1 MNSFLVGLQFLT
13 RIRIVRQ
20 TVWTAEDFGR
30 STRFFPLVG
39 LVLGIC
45 YALAAW
51 TLVSVLG
58 MRALTAALLLILP
71 LLLTGGLH
79 ADGFMDTADGVF
91 SGRERERKLEIMKD
105 SRVGSFGVVTIAA
118 MMFIQYAL
126 LADMFPLLLI
136 PALFVM
142 PIIGRLAMVICIA
155 CFPYARKDGLGKIF
169 ADMADRRTLLIAAV
183 TTILLVLPFGMG
195 AWLALFAG
203 VLFALLFCR
212 VITGQL
218 GGVTGD
224 VYGATTVLTET
235 VVLFVFSVV
244 STQQALIAASMQT
257 MCSVL
262 ELLWKSL

>member
-51 TLVSVLG
+51 IHISVLG

-105 SRVGSFGVVTIAA
+105 SRVGSFGVVAFVLL
-118 MMFIQYAL
+118 MFLQFAL
-126 LADMFPLLLI
+126 LLDMSPPLLVSVF
-136 PALFVM
+136 FVM
-142 PIIGRLAMVICIA
+142 PIIGRMAMVLA
-155 CFPYARKDGLGKIF
+155 VSCFPYARADGMGKTF
-169 ADMADRRTLLIAAV
+169 ADMANRRTVAIAAV
-183 TTILLVLPFGMG
+183 TTSVLVIPIGLLATLALVL
-195 AWLALFAG
+195 G
-203 VLFALLFCR
+203 VVFTLLFCR
-212 VITGQL
+212 WVTAIL

-224 VYGATTVLTET
+224 VYGAATVLTET
-235 VVLFVFSVV
+235 IVLAVFS
-244 STQQALIAASMQT
+244 LASSYT
-257 MCSVL
+257 NVWG
-262 ELLWKSL
+262 LLWR

>member
-45 YALAAW
+45 YALAACI
-51 TLVSVLG
+51 LVSVLG

-105 SRVGSFGVVTIAA
+105 SRVGSFGVVAFVLL
-118 MMFIQYAL
+118 MFLQFAL
-126 LADMFPLLLI
+126 LLDMSPPLLVSV
-136 PALFVM
+136 FSVM
-142 PIIGRLAMVICIA
+142 PIIGRMAMVLA
-155 CFPYARKDGLGKIF
+155 VSCFPYARADGMGKTF
-169 ADMADRRTLLIAAV
+169 ADMADRRTVAIAAV
-183 TTILLVLPFGMG
+183 TTSVLVIPIGLL
-195 AWLALFAG
+195 ATLALVIGIVFS
-203 VLFALLFCR
+203 LLFCR
-212 VITGQL
+212 WMTAIL

-224 VYGATTVLTET
+224 VYGAATVLTET
-235 VVLFVFSVV
+235 IVLAVFS
-244 STQQALIAASMQT
+244 LAS
-257 MCSVL
+257 SYSNVWG
-262 ELLWKSL
+262 LLWR

>member
-51 TLVSVLG
+51 ILVSVLG

-105 SRVGSFGVVTIAA
+105 SRVGSFGVVAFVLL
-118 MMFIQYAL
+118 MFLQFAL
-126 LADMFPLLLI
+126 LLDMSPPLLVSVF
-136 PALFVM
+136 FVM
-142 PIIGRLAMVICIA
+142 PIIGRMAMVLA
-155 CFPYARKDGLGKIF
+155 VSCFPYARADGMGKTF
-169 ADMADRRTLLIAAV
+169 ADMADRGTVAIAAV
-183 TTILLVLPFGMG
+183 TTSVLVIPIGLLATLALVL
-195 AWLALFAG
+195 G
-203 VLFALLFCR
+203 VVFTLLFCR
-212 VITGQL
+212 WMTAIL

-224 VYGATTVLTET
+224 VYGAATVLTET
-235 VVLFVFSVV
+235 IVLAVFS
-244 STQQALIAASMQT
+244 LAS
-257 MCSVL
+257 SYSNVWG
-262 ELLWKSL
+262 LLWR

>member
-51 TLVSVLG
+51 ILVSVLG

-105 SRVGSFGVVTIAA
+105 SRVGSFGVVAFVLL
-118 MMFIQYAL
+118 MFLQFAL
-126 LADMFPLLLI
+126 LLDMSPPLLV
-136 PALFVM
+136 PVFFVM
-142 PIIGRLAMVICIA
+142 PIIGRMAMVLA
-155 CFPYARKDGLGKIF
+155 VSCFPYARADGMGKTF
-169 ADMADRRTLLIAAV
+169 ADMADRGTVAIAAV
-183 TTILLVLPFGMG
+183 TTSVLVIPIGLLATLALVLGI
-195 AWLALFAG
+195 
-203 VLFALLFCR
+203 VFALLFCR
-212 VITGQL
+212 WMTAIL

-224 VYGATTVLTET
+224 VYGAATVLTET
-235 VVLFVFSVV
+235 IVLAVFS
-244 STQQALIAASMQT
+244 LAS
-257 MCSVL
+257 SYSNVWG
-262 ELLWKSL
+262 LLWR

>member
-51 TLVSVLG
+51 ILISVLG

-105 SRVGSFGVVTIAA
+105 SRVGSFGVVAFVLL
-118 MMFIQYAL
+118 MFLQFAL
-126 LADMFPLLLI
+126 LLDMSPPLLVSVF
-136 PALFVM
+136 FVM
-142 PIIGRLAMVICIA
+142 PIIGRMAMVLA
-155 CFPYARKDGLGKIF
+155 VSCFPYARADGMGKTF
-169 ADMADRRTLLIAAV
+169 ADMANRRTVAIAAV
-183 TTILLVLPFGMG
+183 TTSVLVIPIGLLATLALVL
-195 AWLALFAG
+195 G
-203 VLFALLFCR
+203 VVFTLLFCR
-212 VITGQL
+212 WVTAIL

-224 VYGATTVLTET
+224 VYGAATVLTET
-235 VVLFVFSVV
+235 IVLAVFS
-244 STQQALIAASMQT
+244 LASSYT
-257 MCSVL
+257 NVWG
-262 ELLWKSL
+262 LLWR

>member
-51 TLVSVLG
+51 ILVSVLG
-58 MRALTAALLLILP
+58 MRALTTALLLILP

-105 SRVGSFGVVTIAA
+105 SRVGSFGVVAFVLL
-118 MMFIQYAL
+118 MFLQFAL
-126 LADMFPLLLI
+126 LLDMSPPLLV
-136 PALFVM
+136 PVFFVM
-142 PIIGRLAMVICIA
+142 PIIGRMAMVLA
-155 CFPYARKDGLGKIF
+155 VSCFPYARADGMGKTF
-169 ADMADRRTLLIAAV
+169 ADMADRGTVAIAAV
-183 TTILLVLPFGMG
+183 TTSVLVIPIGLLATLALVLGI
-195 AWLALFAG
+195 
-203 VLFALLFCR
+203 VFALLFCR
-212 VITGQL
+212 WMTAIL

-224 VYGATTVLTET
+224 VYGAATVLTET
-235 VVLFVFSVV
+235 IVLAVFS
-244 STQQALIAASMQT
+244 LAS
-257 MCSVL
+257 SYSNVWG
-262 ELLWKSL
+262 LLWR

>member
-51 TLVSVLG
+51 ILVSVLG
-58 MRALTAALLLILP
+58 MRVLTAALLLILP

-91 SGRERERKLEIMKD
+91 SGRERERKLAIMKD
-105 SRVGSFGVVTIAA
+105 SRVGSFGVVAFVLL
-118 MMFIQYAL
+118 MFLQFAL
-126 LADMFPLLLI
+126 LLDMSPPLLVSVF
-136 PALFVM
+136 FVM
-142 PIIGRLAMVICIA
+142 PIIGRMAMVLA
-155 CFPYARKDGLGKIF
+155 VSCFPYARADGMGKTF
-169 ADMADRRTLLIAAV
+169 ADMANRRTVAIAAV
-183 TTILLVLPFGMG
+183 TTSVLVIPIGLLATLALVLGI
-195 AWLALFAG
+195 
-203 VLFALLFCR
+203 VFALLFCR
-212 VITGQL
+212 WMTAIL

-224 VYGATTVLTET
+224 VYGAATVLTET
-235 VVLFVFSVV
+235 IVLAVFS
-244 STQQALIAASMQT
+244 LAS
-257 MCSVL
+257 SYSNVWG
-262 ELLWKSL
+262 LLWR

>member
-51 TLVSVLG
+51 ILVSALG

-105 SRVGSFGVVTIAA
+105 SRVGSFGVVAFVLL
-118 MMFIQYAL
+118 MFLQFAL
-126 LADMFPLLLI
+126 LLDMSPPLLVSVF
-136 PALFVM
+136 FVM
-142 PIIGRLAMVICIA
+142 PIIGRMAMVLA
-155 CFPYARKDGLGKIF
+155 VSCFPYARADGMGKTF
-169 ADMADRRTLLIAAV
+169 ADMADRGTVAIAAV
-183 TTILLVLPFGMG
+183 TTSVLVIPIGLLATLALVLGI
-195 AWLALFAG
+195 
-203 VLFALLFCR
+203 VFALLFCR
-212 VITGQL
+212 WMTAIL

-224 VYGATTVLTET
+224 VYGAATVLTET
-235 VVLFVFSVV
+235 IVLAVFS
-244 STQQALIAASMQT
+244 LAS
-257 MCSVL
+257 SYSNVWG
-262 ELLWKSL
+262 LLWR

>member
-1 MNSFLVGLQFLT
+1 M
-13 RIRIVRQ
+13 RQ

-51 TLVSVLG
+51 ILISVLG

-105 SRVGSFGVVTIAA
+105 SRVGSFGVVAFVLL
-118 MMFIQYAL
+118 MFLQFAL
-126 LADMFPLLLI
+126 LLDMSPPLLVSVF
-136 PALFVM
+136 FVM
-142 PIIGRLAMVICIA
+142 PIIGRMAMVLA
-155 CFPYARKDGLGKIF
+155 VSCFPYARADGMGKTF
-169 ADMADRRTLLIAAV
+169 ADMADRRTVALAAV
-183 TTILLVLPFGMG
+183 TTSVLVIPIGLL
-195 AWLALFAG
+195 ATLALVIG
-203 VLFALLFCR
+203 IVFALFFCR
-212 VITGQL
+212 RMTAIL

-224 VYGATTVLTET
+224 VYGAATVLTET
-235 VVLFVFSVV
+235 IVLAVFS
-244 STQQALIAASMQT
+244 LAS
-257 MCSVL
+257 SYSNVWG
-262 ELLWKSL
+262 LLWR

>member
-51 TLVSVLG
+51 ILVSALG

-105 SRVGSFGVVTIAA
+105 SRVGSFGVVAFVLL
-118 MMFIQYAL
+118 MFLQFAL
-126 LADMFPLLLI
+126 LLDMSPPLLV
-136 PALFVM
+136 PVFFVM
-142 PIIGRLAMVICIA
+142 PIIGRMAMVLA
-155 CFPYARKDGLGKIF
+155 VSCFPYARADGMGKTF
-169 ADMADRRTLLIAAV
+169 ADMADRGTVAIAAV
-183 TTILLVLPFGMG
+183 TTSVLVIPIGLLATLALVL
-195 AWLALFAG
+195 G
-203 VLFALLFCR
+203 VVFTLLFCR
-212 VITGQL
+212 WITAIL

-224 VYGATTVLTET
+224 VYGAATVLTET
-235 VVLFVFSVV
+235 IVLAVFS
-244 STQQALIAASMQT
+244 LAS
-257 MCSVL
+257 SYSNVWG
-262 ELLWKSL
+262 LLWR

>member
-1 MNSFLVGLQFLT
+1 MNSFWIGLQFLT
-13 RIRIVRQ
+13 RIHLVRQ

-51 TLVSVLG
+51 ILISVLG

-105 SRVGSFGVVTIAA
+105 SRVGSFGVVAFVLL
-118 MMFIQYAL
+118 MFLQFAL
-126 LADMFPLLLI
+126 LLDMSPPLLVSVF
-136 PALFVM
+136 FVM
-142 PIIGRLAMVICIA
+142 PIIGRMAMVLA
-155 CFPYARKDGLGKIF
+155 VSCFPYARADGMGKTF
-169 ADMADRRTLLIAAV
+169 ADMANRRTVAIAAV
-183 TTILLVLPFGMG
+183 TTSVLVIPIGLLATLALVL
-195 AWLALFAG
+195 G
-203 VLFALLFCR
+203 VVFTLLFCR
-212 VITGQL
+212 WVTAIL

-224 VYGATTVLTET
+224 VYGAATVLTET
-235 VVLFVFSVV
+235 IVLAVFS
-244 STQQALIAASMQT
+244 LASSYT
-257 MCSVL
+257 NVWG
-262 ELLWKSL
+262 LLWR

>member
-20 TVWTAEDFGR
+20 TAWTAEDFGR

-51 TLVSVLG
+51 ILISVLG

-105 SRVGSFGVVTIAA
+105 SRVGSFGVVAFVLL
-118 MMFIQYAL
+118 MFLQFAL
-126 LADMFPLLLI
+126 LLDMSPPLLVSVF
-136 PALFVM
+136 FVM
-142 PIIGRLAMVICIA
+142 PIIGRMAMVLA
-155 CFPYARKDGLGKIF
+155 VSCFPYARADGMGKTF
-169 ADMADRRTLLIAAV
+169 ADMADRRTVAIAAV
-183 TTILLVLPFGMG
+183 TTSVLVIPIGLL
-195 AWLALFAG
+195 ATLALVIGIVFS
-203 VLFALLFCR
+203 LLFCR
-212 VITGQL
+212 WMTAIL

-224 VYGATTVLTET
+224 VYGAATVLTET
-235 VVLFVFSVV
+235 IVLVVFS
-244 STQQALIAASMQT
+244 LAS
-257 MCSVL
+257 SYSNVWG
-262 ELLWKSL
+262 LLWR

>member
-51 TLVSVLG
+51 ILVSVLG

-105 SRVGSFGVVTIAA
+105 SRVGSFGVVAFVLL
-118 MMFIQYAL
+118 MFLQFAL
-126 LADMFPLLLI
+126 LLDMSPPLLV
-136 PALFVM
+136 PVFFVM
-142 PIIGRLAMVICIA
+142 PIIGRMAMVLA
-155 CFPYARKDGLGKIF
+155 VSCFPYARADGMGKTF
-169 ADMADRRTLLIAAV
+169 ADMADRGTVAIAAV
-183 TTILLVLPFGMG
+183 TTSVLVIPIGLLATLALVLGI
-195 AWLALFAG
+195 
-203 VLFALLFCR
+203 VFALLFCR
-212 VITGQL
+212 WMTAIL

-224 VYGATTVLTET
+224 VYGAATVLTET
-235 VVLFVFSVV
+235 IVLAVFS
-244 STQQALIAASMQT
+244 LAS
-257 MCSVL
+257 SYSNIWG
-262 ELLWKSL
+262 LLWR

>member
-45 YALAAW
+45 YAFAAW
-51 TLVSVLG
+51 ILVSVLG

-105 SRVGSFGVVTIAA
+105 SRVGSFGVVAFVLL
-118 MMFIQYAL
+118 MFLQFAL
-126 LADMFPLLLI
+126 LLDMSPPLLVSVF
-136 PALFVM
+136 FVM
-142 PIIGRLAMVICIA
+142 PIIGRMAMVLA
-155 CFPYARKDGLGKIF
+155 VSCFPYARADGMGKTF
-169 ADMADRRTLLIAAV
+169 ADMADRRTVAIAAV
-183 TTILLVLPFGMG
+183 TTSVLVIPIGLLATLALVLGI
-195 AWLALFAG
+195 
-203 VLFALLFCR
+203 VFALLFCR
-212 VITGQL
+212 WMTAIL

-224 VYGATTVLTET
+224 VYGAATVLTET
-235 VVLFVFSVV
+235 IVLAVFSLA
-244 STQQALIAASMQT
+244 STHPDT
-257 MCSVL
+257 W
-262 ELLWKSL
+262 ELFWGILWR

>member
-51 TLVSVLG
+51 ILISVLG

-105 SRVGSFGVVTIAA
+105 SRVGSFGVVAFVLL
-118 MMFIQYAL
+118 MFLQFAL
-126 LADMFPLLLI
+126 LLDMSPPLLVSVF
-136 PALFVM
+136 FVM
-142 PIIGRLAMVICIA
+142 PIIGRMAMVLA
-155 CFPYARKDGLGKIF
+155 VSCFPYARADGMGKTF
-169 ADMADRRTLLIAAV
+169 ADMADRRTVALAAV
-183 TTILLVLPFGMG
+183 TTSVLVIPIGLL
-195 AWLALFAG
+195 ATLALVIG
-203 VLFALLFCR
+203 IVFALFFCR
-212 VITGQL
+212 RMTAIL

-224 VYGATTVLTET
+224 VYGAATVLTET
-235 VVLFVFSVV
+235 IVLAVFS
-244 STQQALIAASMQT
+244 LAS
-257 MCSVL
+257 SYSNVWG
-262 ELLWKSL
+262 LLWR

>member
-51 TLVSVLG
+51 ILVSVLG

-105 SRVGSFGVVTIAA
+105 SRVGSFGVVAFVLL
-118 MMFIQYAL
+118 MFLQFAL
-126 LADMFPLLLI
+126 LLDMSPPLLV
-136 PALFVM
+136 PVFFVM
-142 PIIGRLAMVICIA
+142 PIIGRMAMVLA
-155 CFPYARKDGLGKIF
+155 VSCFPYARADGMGKTF
-169 ADMADRRTLLIAAV
+169 ADMADRRTVAIAAV
-183 TTILLVLPFGMG
+183 TTSVLVIPIGLLATLALVL
-195 AWLALFAG
+195 G
-203 VLFALLFCR
+203 VVFTLLFCR
-212 VITGQL
+212 WVTAIL

-224 VYGATTVLTET
+224 VYGAATVLTET
-235 VVLFVFSVV
+235 IVLAVFS
-244 STQQALIAASMQT
+244 LASSYT
-257 MCSVL
+257 NVWG
-262 ELLWKSL
+262 LLWR